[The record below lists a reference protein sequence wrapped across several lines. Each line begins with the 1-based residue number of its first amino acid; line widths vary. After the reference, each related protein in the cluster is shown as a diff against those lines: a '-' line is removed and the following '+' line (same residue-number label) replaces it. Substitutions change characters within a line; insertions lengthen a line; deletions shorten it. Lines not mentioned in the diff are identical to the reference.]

1 MLKRFFK
8 YYKPYVS
15 LFVLD
20 IAAAIIF
27 STVSVFFPI
36 VTRGLIKTYLP
47 QAMWTPMIISFTVIL
62 AIYLIQFVCD
72 YIRLKWG
79 HILGVYIETD
89 M

>member
-1 MLKRFFK
+1 MSFDYYLFIYFYTKNRIENGDFNVKRFK

-27 STVSVFFPI
+27 SRYLCFSI

-47 QAMWTPMIISFTVIL
+47 QAMWRPMIISFTVIL
-62 AIYLIQFVCD
+62 AIYLIQFV
-72 YIRLKWG
+72 
-79 HILGVYIETD
+79 
-89 M
+89 